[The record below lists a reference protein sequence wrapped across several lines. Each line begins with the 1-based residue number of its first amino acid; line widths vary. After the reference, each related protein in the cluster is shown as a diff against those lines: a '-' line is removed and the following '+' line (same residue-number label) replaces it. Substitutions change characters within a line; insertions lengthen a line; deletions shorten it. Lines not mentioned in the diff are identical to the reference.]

1 MTTTATASA
10 PAADVTPGVRIERLG
25 LAFNPTSSGSVALR
39 DRTLEWCARNS
50 IDAWAAAAAERDALD
65 GQLPGSHALL
75 VLGGDGTFLRAFQ
88 AVAAADADV
97 PILGVNVGRVGFLSQ
112 VDPEALVP
120 TLASLRA
127 GSYALQQRLV
137 VEARIE
143 RDASAAAT
151 PGAPLVAL
159 NEAAVVRGGQ
169 PRVVRMDVAIGGS
182 HLATYIADGLLVAT
196 PTGSTAY
203 SFSAGGPILDPSSR
217 NLVVTSV
224 AAYLAAIRSVV
235 VGPRQTVRIRVLEGR
250 DVLLSIDGHVDV
262 PLAIGDVVEVA
273 ARDRPVGFVVPAGA
287 LPFWDLLRHK
297 AELLPT

>member
-1 MTTTATASA
+1 MSQS
-10 PAADVTPGVRIERLG
+10 PRVERLG
-25 LAFNPTSSGSVALR
+25 LAFNPTSAGSVTLR
-39 DRTLEWCARNS
+39 DRTLEWCARNGVE
-50 IDAWAAAAAERDALD
+50 AWASPAAARDELDEGLAGSQALF
-65 GQLPGSHALL
+65 

-88 AVAAADADV
+88 AVAAAGTDV

-112 VDPEALVP
+112 VDPEALEA
-120 TLASLRA
+120 TLEGLRD
-127 GSYALQQRLV
+127 GTYDLEERLV
-137 VEARIE
+137 VEARIQ
-143 RDASAAAT
+143 RDGAAA
-151 PGAPLVAL
+151 GEPLVAL

-169 PRVVRMDVAIGGS
+169 PRVVRLDVAIGGS

-235 VGPRQTVRIRVLEGR
+235 VGPRQTVTIRVLEGR
-250 DVLLSIDGHVDV
+250 GVLLSIDGHVDV
-262 PLAIGDVVEVA
+262 PLGIGDVVEVA
-273 ARDRPVGFVVPAGA
+273 ARDRPVGFVVPAGT

>member
-1 MTTTATASA
+1 MSARTSATA
-10 PAADVTPGVRIERLG
+10 PAAEPARSARLERLG
-25 LAFNPTSSGSVALR
+25 LAFNPTSAGSLALR
-39 DRTLEWCARNS
+39 DRTLEWCSGHGVA
-50 IDAWAAAAAERDALD
+50 AWAAAAAERETLD
-65 GQLPGSHALL
+65 DQLPGSQVLL

-97 PILGVNVGRVGFLSQ
+97 PILGINVGRVGFLSQ
-112 VDPEALVP
+112 VDPEALEQ
-120 TLASLRA
+120 TLARLHE
-127 GSYALQQRLV
+127 GTYVLEQRLV
-137 VEARIE
+137 VQARVRRE
-143 RDASAAAT
+143 GSA

-169 PRVVRMDVAIGGS
+169 PRVVRLDVAIGGS

-235 VGPRQTVRIRVLEGR
+235 VGPRQTVTIRVLEGR

-262 PLAIGDVVEVA
+262 PLSIGDVVEVA
-273 ARDRPVGFVVPAGA
+273 ARDRPVGFVVPDGA
-287 LPFWDLLRHK
+287 LRFWDLLRHK

>member
-1 MTTTATASA
+1 MTAPSA
-10 PAADVTPGVRIERLG
+10 PVQRIG
-25 LAFNPTSSGSVALR
+25 LAFNPTSAGSMALR
-39 DRTLEWCARNS
+39 DRTLEWCSGNG
-50 IDAWAAAAAERDALD
+50 IEAWAAAAADRDALD
-65 GQLPGSHALL
+65 AGLGESQALV

-88 AVAAADADV
+88 AVAGAASDV

-112 VDPEALVP
+112 VDPDALEP
-120 TLASLRA
+120 TLARLREGA
-127 GSYALQQRLV
+127 YQLEQRMV
-137 VEARIE
+137 VEARIRRE
-143 RDASAAAT
+143 GAAF
-151 PGAPLVAL
+151 GAPVVAL

-169 PRVVRMDVAIGGS
+169 PRVVRLDVAIGDS

-217 NLVVTSV
+217 NLVVTAV

-235 VGPRQTVRIRVLEGR
+235 VGPRQTVTIRVLEGR

-262 PLAIGDVVEVA
+262 PLALGDVVEVA
-273 ARDRPVGFVVPAGA
+273 ARDRPVGFVVPDGA

-297 AELLPT
+297 AELLPS